1 MKNQDYVNDLL
12 THSPSFKITMFASPE
27 AKVDKENIYSYSV
40 KTNKQRGLSYR
51 IEPTPAKRRS
61 EEPHA
66 NQRKNFTSNL
76 SPSDEMFLKFNKLNL
91 NAELDI
97 LAKLPR

>member
-27 AKVDKENIYSYSV
+27 AKVDKENVYSYSV

-61 EEPHA
+61 EEPYA
-66 NQRKNFTSNL
+66 KQRKNFASYL
-76 SPSDEMFLKFNKLNL
+76 SPSDENSQSNKVNL
-91 NAELDI
+91 NEAMEM